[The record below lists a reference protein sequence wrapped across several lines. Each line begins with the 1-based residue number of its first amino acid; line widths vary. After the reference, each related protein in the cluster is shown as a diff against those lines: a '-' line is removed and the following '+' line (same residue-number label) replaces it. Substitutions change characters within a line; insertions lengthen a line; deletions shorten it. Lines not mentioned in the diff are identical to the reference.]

1 MSGWTMNKEDGMTV
15 VGRGIVTRLA
25 PMAMMSII
33 GMTAIVATATFLS
46 SSAWALNKTAAVNV
60 SVTIFATPPCVI
72 NSNNTINVNFGD
84 DLLTSN
90 INGVNYTTPVTY
102 TLNCTS
108 AASNALKL
116 SIKGNGA
123 NFDTTVLSTT
133 NSALGIK
140 LIRDG
145 QPLALNASS
154 NFTYPNVPV
163 LQAVPVKQTNATL
176 NTGYFSG
183 TATLVVEYQ

>member
-1 MSGWTMNKEDGMTV
+1 MTV
-15 VGRGIVTRLA
+15 VFRGIVTRLT

-33 GMTAIVATATFLS
+33 KMTAIAGTATAVMTLLLS
-46 SSAWALNKTAAVNV
+46 SSAWALNKTATVNV
-60 SVTIFATPPCVI
+60 SVTIFAAPPCEI

-84 DLLTSN
+84 TVLTSN
-90 INGVNYTTPVTY
+90 VDGVNYMQPVSY
-102 TLNCTS
+102 TLNCT
-108 AASNALKL
+108 AAAANALKI

-123 NFDTTVLSTT
+123 TFDTSLLKTS

-145 QPLALNASS
+145 QPFALNTAS
-154 NFTYPNVPV
+154 NFTYPNIPV
-163 LQAVPVKQTNATL
+163 LQAVPIKQTNATL
-176 NTGYFSG
+176 STGYFSG